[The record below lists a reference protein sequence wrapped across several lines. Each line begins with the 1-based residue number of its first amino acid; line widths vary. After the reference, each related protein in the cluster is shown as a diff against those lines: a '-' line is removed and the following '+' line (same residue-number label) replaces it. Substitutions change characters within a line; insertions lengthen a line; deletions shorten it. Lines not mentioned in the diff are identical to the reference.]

1 MCCSK
6 KIIVASYAAALLL
19 TLALFLC
26 VVLLPA
32 AKDISPLATV
42 TALAWGESTT
52 ATGFYY
58 WKAKNEKKLQLIE
71 RMAEKWA
78 DKYGIEAVT
87 ALASIIINE

>member
-1 MCCSK
+1 MFSK
-6 KIIVASYAAALLL
+6 RIFIASFATAVVL
-19 TLALFLC
+19 TVALFLC

-32 AKDISPLATV
+32 EVDTTPLATI

-71 RMAEKWA
+71 RMAERWA
-78 DKYGIEAVT
+78 DKYGIDAVT